1 MPLIVIIAILFIIN
15 QGKDTKMKKK
25 YLAII
30 PIILI
35 LYFNT
40 PIHIKQY
47 YWKSNG
53 GGRISDFV
61 HFNDTN
67 YFVLKWP
74 FIYKNQE
81 KSGYIVFCFYNH
93 LWIYSYRK
101 GSNHGI
107 GEYVAK

>member
-1 MPLIVIIAILFIIN
+1 MTEALSCNINKTIIN
-15 QGKDTKMKKK
+15 PGKDTKMKKK

-81 KSGYIVFCFYNH
+81 KSGYIVFCFYLFILLH
-93 LWIYSYRK
+93 IHQYR
-101 GSNHGI
+101 G
-107 GEYVAK
+107 